1 MKIRLFVKLKKKI
14 HVFHSWALGKFSQQ
28 DDSVMINLLTAVM
41 LIRISLSKSYTDESK
56 YIYKPKTFPLS
67 VQDWW
72 PGGATNFY

>member
-1 MKIRLFVKLKKKI
+1 MKIRLFVKWKKKI
-14 HVFHSWALGKFSQQ
+14 HVVHSWARGKFSQQ

-67 VQDWW
+67 V
-72 PGGATNFY
+72 

>member
-14 HVFHSWALGKFSQQ
+14 HVVHSWARGKFSQQ

-41 LIRISLSKSYTDESK
+41 LIRISLSKSYTGESK